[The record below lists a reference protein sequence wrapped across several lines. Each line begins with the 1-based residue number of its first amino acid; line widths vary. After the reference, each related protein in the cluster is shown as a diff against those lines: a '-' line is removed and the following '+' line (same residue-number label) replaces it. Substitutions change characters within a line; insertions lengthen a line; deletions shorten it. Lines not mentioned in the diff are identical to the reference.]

1 MLCQLRQLAYFCTL
15 MSTTQAVLLL
25 KDGTHFIGKAIGKI
39 GTTTGEICFN
49 TGMTGYQEVFTDPS
63 YYGQILVQ
71 TNVHIGNYGTNL
83 TEVESDN
90 IKISGLVCST
100 FAHHQSRKMATTSID
115 DYFINN
121 QVVGIQNIDTR
132 KLVRHVRDKGAMN
145 GIISSEYTDLDH
157 LRTLL
162 AATPDMDGLELS
174 SKVTT
179 KEFYTTGSDI
189 SAHKIAVLDFGVKKT
204 MLKCL
209 NDRNSLCGV
218 FNAKASAKQIMDW
231 KPDGI
236 LISNGP
242 GDPSAMPYAL
252 ETVKEL
258 LNIDIPL
265 FGICLGNQLIG
276 RAFGMETFKMHNGHR
291 GLNHPVKN
299 LLTGHCEITTQN
311 HGFALKNDPNPH
323 IEITHINL
331 NDGTL
336 EGIRVK
342 GKKAFSVQYH
352 PESSPGPHDS
362 RYLFDEFFNMIK
374 G

>member
-1 MLCQLRQLAYFCTL
+1 

-25 KDGTHFIGKAIGKI
+25 KDGTHFTGTAIGKI

-63 YYGQILVQ
+63 YFGQILVQ

-83 TEVESDN
+83 TEVESN
-90 IKISGLVCST
+90 GIKISGLVCST
-100 FAHHQSRKMATTSID
+100 FAHHQSRKMATASID
-115 DYFINN
+115 DYFVNN

-132 KLVRHVRDKGAMN
+132 QLVRHVRNAGAMN
-145 GIISSEYTDLDH
+145 GIISSEITDLAQLKIILD
-157 LRTLL
+157 
-162 AATPDMDGLELS
+162 AAPEMDGLELS
-174 SKVTT
+174 TQVTT
-179 KEFYTTGSDI
+179 KEFYTTGSDL
-189 SAHKIAVLDFGVKKT
+189 SEYKVAMLDFGVKKT

-209 NDRNSLCGV
+209 NDRNALCGV
-218 FNAKASAKQIMDW
+218 FNAHTSAKQIMDW
-231 KPDGI
+231 KPNGV

-242 GDPSAMPYAL
+242 GDPSAMQYAVDA
-252 ETVKEL
+252 VKEL
-258 LNIDIPL
+258 LDNNVPM

-276 RAFGMETFKMHNGHR
+276 RANGMETFKMHNGHR

-311 HGFALKNDPNPH
+311 HGFALKNEPNDK

-331 NDGTL
+331 NDETI

-342 GKKAFSVQYH
+342 GKKAFCVQYH

-362 RYLFDEFFNMIK
+362 RYLFDDFFNSMK
-374 G
+374 A

>member
-1 MLCQLRQLAYFCTL
+1 

-25 KDGTHFIGKAIGKI
+25 KDGTHFTGKAIGKI

-63 YYGQILVQ
+63 YFGQILVQ

-83 TEVESDN
+83 TEVESGD

-100 FAHHQSRKMATTSID
+100 FAHHQSRKMATSSID
-115 DYFINN
+115 DYFVNN

-132 KLVRHVRDKGAMN
+132 QLVRHVRNKGAMN
-145 GIISSEYTDLDH
+145 GIISSEFTDLVQ
-157 LRTLL
+157 LKALL
-162 AATPDMDGLELS
+162 DATPDMDGLELS

-179 KEFYTTGSDI
+179 KEFYTTGSDL
-189 SAHKIAVLDFGVKKT
+189 SAYKVAVLDFGVKRT

-209 NDRNSLCGV
+209 NDRDALCGV
-218 FNAKASAKQIMDW
+218 FNARATAKQIMDW
-231 KPDGI
+231 KPNGV

-242 GDPSAMPYAL
+242 GDPSAMQYAVD
-252 ETVKEL
+252 TVKEL
-258 LNIDIPL
+258 LDNDVPM

-276 RAFGMETFKMHNGHR
+276 RANSMNTFKMHNGHR

-299 LLTGHCEITTQN
+299 LLTGHSEITTQN
-311 HGFALKNDPNPH
+311 HGFALKNEPNDK
-323 IEITHINL
+323 IEVTHINL
-331 NDGTL
+331 NDDTI

-342 GKKAFSVQYH
+342 GKKAFCVQYH

-362 RYLFDEFFNMIK
+362 RYLFDEFFLSMK
-374 G
+374 A